1 MKNAKITFVAEKKDT
16 KVEKSVEVTPSK
28 EFIASITDSEQEL
41 AKTEKAL
48 AYAEKQPS
56 QKNYDEAATLV
67 SSLSQEYEEYNDRL
81 EKSKKQYLLMKQLQL
96 LKNLKVKAIIKQLKI
111 SSCCPSWQR
120 RISTTINDCSNRYR

>member
-1 MKNAKITFVAEKKDT
+1 M
-16 KVEKSVEVTPSK
+16 
-28 EFIASITDSEQEL
+28 

-96 LKNLKVKAIIKQLKI
+96 LKNLKVKAIIKQLK
-111 SSCCPSWQR
+111 
-120 RISTTINDCSNRYR
+120 N